1 MKRIVALVLSLVMI
15 LGLATTAFG
24 ATAIVINSALNA
36 PEGATIEKLP
46 DGTLIALVPDEEPAA
61 SATTETGSATIESA
75 KTFDAGVAM
84 YAAMS
89 VMAAAGSVVVLK
101 KTH

>member
-1 MKRIVALVLSLVMI
+1 MKRIVALVLSLMMI
-15 LGLATTAFG
+15 LGLTTTAFG
-24 ATAIVINSALNA
+24 TQMEQLDNMLYLQ
-36 PEGATIEKLP
+36 IESS
-46 DGTLIALVPDEEPAA
+46 TEEPAA

-89 VMAAAGSVVVLK
+89 VMAAAGSAVVLK